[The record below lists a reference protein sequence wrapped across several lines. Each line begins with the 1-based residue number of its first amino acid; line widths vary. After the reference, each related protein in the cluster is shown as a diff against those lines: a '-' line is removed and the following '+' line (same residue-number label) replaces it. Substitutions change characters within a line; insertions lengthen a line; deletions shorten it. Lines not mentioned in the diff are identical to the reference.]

1 MVKRHTHKE
10 YTFRPSRQIKASV
23 QAAAERAH
31 SDKDEHSG
39 KATHSTCKVS
49 CSRGEYDQNCQD
61 NQGHSASSQAHGTA
75 CPADVTETD
84 QSASPQTEAARFKH
98 FYSSRDGLISVY
110 EDAAGHLTAIDPTRL
125 A

>member
-1 MVKRHTHKE
+1 MVKHHTHKE
-10 YTFRPSRQIKASV
+10 HTFKASRQIKASV
-23 QAAAERAH
+23 QAAADRAH
-31 SDKDEHSG
+31 SDKGEHSG
-39 KATHSTCKVS
+39 KTAHSTCKVS
-49 CSRGEYDQNCQD
+49 VSRGEYDQNCQD

-75 CPADVTETD
+75 CLADVTETD

>member
-1 MVKRHTHKE
+1 MVKHHTHKE
-10 YTFRPSRQIKASV
+10 HTFKASRQIKASV
-23 QAAAERAH
+23 QAAADRAH
-31 SDKDEHSG
+31 SGKGEHSG
-39 KATHSTCKVS
+39 KTAHSTCKVS
-49 CSRGEYDQNCQD
+49 VSRGEYDQNCQD
-61 NQGHSASSQAHGTA
+61 NQGHSASSQAHETA

-110 EDAAGHLTAIDPTRL
+110 EDAAGHFTAIDPTRL